1 MPATPSDRDGAPPV
15 RAFALAPPGAD
26 RYMRVIP
33 RCSQPCH
40 SREQAG
46 EKMRGMRGARAVIS
60 VPPRLRPLLERPQ
73 DWPPC
78 AWHVSVP
85 PAAQAEQSPGRL
97 SCKRLAPKAV
107 PAHWSV
113 AQSAAHS
120 AVRARPGAD
129 RCLEILRV
137 LVTDVDAHR
146 SAALPLPVR
155 GHRAPQRHVQVGTL
169 DMQPSTGDRPAGR
182 TISRNRRAA
191 GTARLKRRR
200 RATEAASSVPS
211 AQALD
216 PLESGH
222 AKVGSS
228 LSPMIPKGTSA
239 VLQLQ
244 QSRHR
249 TCLQGR
255 P

>member
-1 MPATPSDRDGAPPV
+1 MPGTSRSRPP
-15 RAFALAPPGAD
+15 RKRSSRLGGSAASAWHQKLYRRTG
-26 RYMRVIP
+26 RSH
-33 RCSQPCH
+33 SQPH
-40 SREQAG
+40 ILQSERVLALI
-46 EKMRGMRGARAVIS
+46 AV
-60 VPPRLRPLLERPQ
+60 
-73 DWPPC
+73 
-78 AWHVSVP
+78 
-85 PAAQAEQSPGRL
+85 
-97 SCKRLAPKAV
+97 
-107 PAHWSV
+107 
-113 AQSAAHS
+113 
-120 AVRARPGAD
+120 
-129 RCLEILRV
+129 LEILRV